1 MVSSVASERLEAAD
15 TPTVAPPGGSPRPGS
30 PSDRRWTLGLP
41 ALTLVVGLLVTLA
54 LALVSHS
61 QYTSNESRL
70 LRLRVNDA
78 GAILTTALPALQS
91 NLASA
96 AELAEATSGNVGKF
110 DRFVAPSLAGATPQF
125 RSISL
130 WQIHRLGN
138 GPLTVVGTAPRL
150 AASAAKASAFLSR
163 TAANGRLGVIGLLTA
178 PEPRLG
184 YAYAAGR
191 YIVYAETKL
200 QAARQA
206 RIQKRSA
213 FAGLNDALYLG
224 RAVRPQELLTTN
236 VAHLP
241 LPGPTASITVPF
253 GDNALTLMM
262 SSRGTLAGSLPKDLP
277 WSIAVLGVLLTGAA
291 TMMTLRLTHRRRAA
305 EELAR
310 RLEVSATENRR
321 LYAEQRTI
329 AQTLQHALLPDA
341 LPQGPHL
348 EASARYEAGELGVDV
363 GGDWYDVIELDERRL
378 LLVVGDV
385 SGRGLR
391 AATTMASLRYA
402 IRAYA
407 AEGDAPPAILT
418 KVSRLV
424 SVADTGQLATILC
437 VLVDTEQRTI
447 SVSSAGHLPPLFIGD
462 DGARYLEGDLGLP
475 IGVES
480 GAIYD
485 ARRFALPETGTI
497 VAFTDG
503 LVERRG
509 ESIDDGLE
517 RARIVAAGDEAELR
531 ELLERLVAAVPGGR
545 GEDDI
550 AIVGVRWNT

>member
-1 MVSSVASERLEAAD
+1 MVSSVASERLEAD
-15 TPTVAPPGGSPRPGS
+15 DAPAFGSPGEPPRPGAWAA
-30 PSDRRWTLGLP
+30 RHWALGLP
-41 ALTLVVGLLVTLA
+41 ALTLLVGLLVTLA
-54 LALVSHS
+54 LVLVSHS
-61 QYTSNESRL
+61 QYTSNENRL
-70 LRLRVNDA
+70 LRLRVRDA
-78 GAILTTALPALQS
+78 GAILTTALPGLQS
-91 NLASA
+91 TLASA
-96 AELAEATSGNVGKF
+96 AELAEATNGNVGKF
-110 DRFVAPSLAGATPQF
+110 DTFVAPSLGGPTPQF

-130 WQIHRLGN
+130 WQVHRLGN
-138 GPLTVVGTAPRL
+138 GPLTVAGTAPRL
-150 AASAAKASAFLSR
+150 AASASDASTFLAG
-163 TAANGRLGVIGLLTA
+163 TAANGKLGVIGLLTP

-191 YIVYAETKL
+191 FIVYAETKL
-200 QAARQA
+200 PPARHA

-224 RAVRPQELLTTN
+224 RAQRSQDLLTTN
-236 VAHLP
+236 AAHLP
-241 LPGPTASITVPF
+241 LPGPTASVTVPF
-253 GDNALTLMM
+253 GDNSLTLVM
-262 SSRGTLAGSLPKDLP
+262 SSRGALAGSLPKNLP
-277 WSIAVLGVLLTGAA
+277 WLIAVLGALLTAAA
-291 TMMTLRLTHRRRAA
+291 TLMTLRLTQRRRSA
-305 EELAR
+305 EELAQ
-310 RLEVSATENRR
+310 RLEVSAAENRR

-348 EASARYEAGELGVDV
+348 QASARYEAGELGVDV

-407 AEGDAPPAILT
+407 AEGDPPPAILT
-418 KVSRLV
+418 KLSRLV

-437 VLVDTEQRTI
+437 VLVDSEQGTI
-447 SVSSAGHLPPLFIGD
+447 SVTSAGHLPPLLIG
-462 DGARYLEGDLGLP
+462 GGGGRYLEGELGLP

-480 GAIYD
+480 GAAYG
-485 ARRFALPETGTI
+485 ARRVPLPETGTI

-509 ESIDDGLE
+509 ESIDEGLE
-517 RARIVAAGDEAELR
+517 RVRTAAAGTEAELP
-531 ELLERLVAAVPGGR
+531 ELLERLVATVPGGR
-545 GEDDI
+545 GADDI
-550 AIVGVRWNT
+550 AIVGVRWRT

>member
-15 TPTVAPPGGSPRPGS
+15 APAFEPSGGPPRPAEPGN
-30 PSDRRWTLGLP
+30 RRRTLGLP
-41 ALTLVVGLLVTLA
+41 ALTLLVGLLVTLA
-54 LALVSHS
+54 LVLVSQS
-61 QYTSNESRL
+61 QYTSNENRL
-70 LRLRVNDA
+70 LRLRVSDA
-78 GAILTTALPALQS
+78 GAILTTALPGLQS

-96 AELAEATSGNVGKF
+96 AELADATNGNVAKF
-110 DRFVAPSLAGATPQF
+110 DRFVSPSLGGASPQF

-130 WQIHRLGN
+130 WQVHHLRS

-150 AASAAKASAFLSR
+150 AVSASEASAFLAR
-163 TAANGRLGVIGLLTA
+163 TSANGKLGVIGQLGP

-191 YIVYAETKL
+191 FIVYAETEL
-200 QAARQA
+200 PPARHA

-213 FAGLNDALYLG
+213 FTGLNDALFLG
-224 RAVRPQELLTTN
+224 STRRPQDLLTTN

-241 LPGPTASITVPF
+241 LPGPTASVTVPF
-253 GDNALTLMM
+253 GDNSLTLVM
-262 SSRGTLAGSLPKDLP
+262 SSRVALAGSLPKNLP
-277 WSIAVLGVLLTGAA
+277 WIIAVLGALLTAAA
-291 TMMTLRLTHRRRAA
+291 TLMTLRLTQRRRAA
-305 EELAR
+305 EELAQ

-329 AQTLQHALLPDA
+329 AQTLQHALLPDV
-341 LPQGPHL
+341 LPQGPQL
-348 EASARYEAGELGVDV
+348 QASARYVAGELGVDV

-385 SGRGLR
+385 SGRGLH
-391 AATTMASLRYA
+391 AATTMAALRYA

-407 AEGDAPPAILT
+407 AQGDAPPAILT
-418 KVSRLV
+418 KLSRLV
-424 SVADTGQLATILC
+424 SVADTGQLTTILC

-447 SVSSAGHLPPLFIGD
+447 SVTSAGHLPPLLI
-462 DGARYLEGDLGLP
+462 DGGVSRYVEGELGLP

-480 GAIYD
+480 GAAYD
-485 ARRFALPETGTI
+485 ARRIPLPETGTI

-509 ESIDDGLE
+509 ESIDEGLE
-517 RARIVAAGDEAELR
+517 RARTEAAGDEVELP
-531 ELLERLVAAVPGGR
+531 ELLDRLVAAVPGGR

-550 AIVGVRWNT
+550 AILGVRWRT